1 MERYIGIDI
10 GGTSVK
16 GALIDREGTLLAE
29 ASCPTSQNAEQLC
42 DDIVALVQQL
52 TAEGGTV
59 SAVGVGCPGVIDSEN
74 GTIVFAGNLAMKD
87 YPLGQMLAQRLG
99 LPVKITN
106 DANAAALG
114 EARFGAGKNYT
125 DSILVT
131 LGTGIGG
138 GVMIGGKL
146 FEGNRSAGTEIG
158 HMVVEKFG
166 YPCTCGR
173 RGCFEVYASATALI
187 KKTQQAMRHNT
198 DSQMWST
205 YRLETVNGKTAFE
218 YMDTDIAAR
227 EVVEWYCD
235 YLACGLTNL
244 ANIFRPQVIMLGGGI
259 AEQGERLTEP
269 VQKLLDKRLFGGG
282 NYAPVQVVKATLGN
296 RAGALGAA
304 ALTIGG

>member
-1 MERYIGIDI
+1 
-10 GGTSVK
+10 
-16 GALIDREGTLLAE
+16 
-29 ASCPTSQNAEQLC
+29 
-42 DDIVALVQQL
+42 
-52 TAEGGTV
+52 
-59 SAVGVGCPGVIDSEN
+59 
-74 GTIVFAGNLAMKD
+74 
-87 YPLGQMLAQRLG
+87 
-99 LPVKITN
+99 
-106 DANAAALG
+106 
-114 EARFGAGKNYT
+114 
-125 DSILVT
+125 
-131 LGTGIGG
+131 
-138 GVMIGGKL
+138 
-146 FEGNRSAGTEIG
+146 
-158 HMVVEKFG
+158 MVVEKFG